1 LRWSHRLCNGSTD
14 RAAGSCVTG
23 RPGSTDDRQRSEEE
37 IQMRLSLRAK
47 GARPVA
53 ALLLTA
59 SVLLPSAIPATAAD
73 PLILRVGTGQKLA
86 TLNPWHSITVADYEI
101 FQLQYEMLVSFGQNL
116 EPVPGFA
123 DKWES
128 SADKMTH
135 TFHIREGMVWSDG
148 EPATCEDARWTYQ
161 FVLDAV
167 ASETG
172 YVGSGYL
179 EPYLM
184 NAGLKTVTC
193 TDPQTLVVTTE
204 FPTTL
209 LTQAYVPILPKH
221 IWSKYTMEQIG
232 NADAKGF
239 FANEPPVVGSG
250 PYTAVQWEPGQYIR
264 FARNDKYW
272 GKRGVPD
279 EIIFQTFS
287 DPVSMVPA
295 LKSGELDYVRGIGA
309 DQFDALKKEPN
320 IKTVEGFSNGYTY
333 LSFNTRGNQK
343 GYHGST
349 SALAD
354 VKFRDALGY
363 AIDHQKLVDAVF
375 NGHAVPGTTHV
386 PPYHVKW
393 HVEPATPR
401 TFDIAEANRRL
412 DAAGYS
418 RNAAGNRVDKEG
430 KEIVLRLTWPDSEAG
445 HSTDAQFI
453 QGWFKELGIGVD
465 AFVTE
470 EAKLSADLLGPE
482 AGGPANWDM
491 YMWGW
496 TGDPDPMSLLSFFT
510 TDNIKSGTNDAFF
523 SSARYDELFKLQQRA
538 TDEVQR
544 HAYIDEMQQIF
555 YDAAAYSVLYYDSEL
570 HAYRT
575 DKFGGWTSQP
585 PDSGTPLFGYGYPG
599 YLALTNA
606 ALASPSPSATPSATA
621 PSASAGA
628 ATPAPSG
635 GGTGTPA
642 SGDSGMPILL
652 AVVAVVAVVV
662 VGLVLARRRS
672 GPSQEEE

>member
-1 LRWSHRLCNGSTD
+1 
-14 RAAGSCVTG
+14 
-23 RPGSTDDRQRSEEE
+23 
-37 IQMRLSLRAK
+37 MRVSWRVN
-47 GARPVA
+47 GARSVA
-53 ALLLTA
+53 ALMLAA
-59 SVLLPSAIPATAAD
+59 SMLLPAAIPATAAD
-73 PLILRVGTGQKLA
+73 PLILRVGTSQKLA
-86 TLNPWHSITVADYEI
+86 ILNPWHSITVADYEM
-101 FQLQYEMLVSFGQNL
+101 FQLQYEMLVSFGPDL

-148 EPATCEDARWTYQ
+148 KPATCEDARWTYQ

-167 ASETG
+167 ASKTG

-179 EPYLM
+179 EPYLT

-204 FPTTL
+204 FGTTL

-221 IWSKYTMEQIG
+221 IWSKYTMDQIG

-239 FANEPPVVGSG
+239 FANDPPVVGSG
-250 PYTAVQWEPGQYIR
+250 PYTAVQWEQGQFIR

-287 DPVSMVPA
+287 DPSTMVEA
-295 LKSGELDYVRGIGA
+295 LKSGELDYVRGIKA

-320 IKTVEGFSNGYTY
+320 IQTVEGYSNGYTY
-333 LSFNTRGNQK
+333 LSFNTRGNTD

-363 AIDHQKLVDAVF
+363 AIDHQKLVDAVL

-393 HVEPATPR
+393 HVEPSTPR
-401 TFDIAEANRRL
+401 RFDLAEANRRL
-412 DAAGYS
+412 DEAGYA

-430 KEIVLRLTWPDSEAG
+430 KEIVLRLTWPDSEDHLA
-445 HSTDAQFI
+445 DAQFI

-482 AGGPANWDM
+482 ASPPGPANWDF

-510 TDNIKSGTNDAFF
+510 TDQIPSGINDTFF
-523 SSARYDELFKLQQRA
+523 SNARYDELFKLQQRA
-538 TDEVQR
+538 TDETQR
-544 HAYIDEMQQIF
+544 HAYIAEMQNLF
-555 YDAAAYSVLYYDSEL
+555 YDQAAYSVLYYDSEL

-575 DKFGGWTSQP
+575 DKFGGWTNQP
-585 PDSGTPLFGYGYPG
+585 PASGTPLFGYGYPG

-606 ALASPSPSATPSATA
+606 ALASPSPTVAPSATGSAAA
-621 PSASAGA
+621 PSASASA
-628 ATPAPSG
+628 ATPAPSS

-642 SGDSGMPILL
+642 SSDSTPLVLL
-652 AVVAVVAVVV
+652 AVVAVVAVVA
-662 VGLVLARRRS
+662 VGIVLARRRR
-672 GPSQEEE
+672 GPSQEDE